1 MFVENVNHRIPK
13 RKSDEN
19 SKEKHNKT
27 TVREQDRHN
36 SRNEHQNK
44 MILKSLNAYFEWLKI
59 IKPFEENQRRDKQR
73 HRNPKQNENRQKIT
87 DDTPS

>member
-27 TVREQDRHN
+27 TVREQDRDN
-36 SRNEHQNK
+36 SRDEHQNK
-44 MILKSLNAYFEWLKI
+44 MILKSLNAYFE
-59 IKPFEENQRRDKQR
+59 
-73 HRNPKQNENRQKIT
+73 
-87 DDTPS
+87 